1 MNRALPAAVALVL
14 TLVTAG
20 AALGVNTALGSLIA
34 PADGSLR
41 ETAPA
46 GAGQVAASSTPA
58 TSTARTPRA
67 QSESEYI
74 HQILVRNIFDAAFI
88 DTYSPKKPGEEG
100 SGVEELTD
108 LRVTL
113 LGTVVAIPE
122 QFSSAL
128 ISVEGG
134 ARAHGYGVG
143 DRIEDAEIIRIEQ
156 KLVHLRR
163 GNGSIELLKI
173 SDEPEKPTSR
183 TASTTSTTEAAKGE
197 GGIEQLSE
205 TSFVV
210 DRSLLEKH
218 LSDLDG
224 LSRLG
229 RALLHRGSD
238 GEFDGYRLSAIRRG
252 TVVDQLGIKNGDI
265 IHSVNGQA
273 LNSVQGAMSAYQNLM
288 NESSFTFEV
297 TRRGQRMTMEYQ
309 VR

>member
-1 MNRALPAAVALVL
+1 MNRALPAVVVLVL
-14 TLVTAG
+14 TLVTSG
-20 AALGVNTALGSLIA
+20 AALGINKALGLWIA
-34 PADGSLR
+34 PAEGSLR
-41 ETAPA
+41 ETAV
-46 GAGQVAASSTPA
+46 GTGQVATNPTPA
-58 TSTARTPRA
+58 ASPARTPRA
-67 QSESEYI
+67 LSESEYI

-88 DTYSPKKPGEEG
+88 DSYSPRKPGEDG
-100 SGVEELTD
+100 GVEELTD

-113 LGTVVAIPE
+113 LGTVVAVPE
-122 QFSSAL
+122 EYSSAL
-128 ISVEGG
+128 IAMEGG
-134 ARAHGYGVG
+134 ERPHGYGIG
-143 DRIEDAEIIRIEQ
+143 DRIEDAEIIRIEP

-163 GNGSIELLKI
+163 GNGSIELLKLT
-173 SDEPEKPTSR
+173 DGPDKPATR
-183 TASTTSTTEAAKGE
+183 TTTASTEAPKGE
-197 GGIEQLSE
+197 GGIEQISE

-210 DRSLLEKH
+210 DRALLEKH

-229 RALLHRGSD
+229 RALLHRGPD

-265 IHSVNGQA
+265 IHSVNGQP

>member
-1 MNRALPAAVALVL
+1 VNRALPAAAVLAL
-14 TLVTAG
+14 TLLTAG
-20 AALGVNTALGSLIA
+20 AAAGLNTALGSWIA
-34 PADGSLR
+34 PEEGALQK
-41 ETAPA
+41 TAM
-46 GAGQVAASSTPA
+46 GATPA
-58 TSTARTPRA
+58 QAKAPTASPPARAPRV

-88 DTYSPKKPGEEG
+88 DTYSPKKPGEEDD
-100 SGVEELTD
+100 GVEELTD

-128 ISVEGG
+128 IATEGSE
-134 ARAHGYGVG
+134 RPYGYGIG
-143 DRIEDAEIIRIEQ
+143 DRIEDAEIVRIEQ

-163 GNGSIELLKI
+163 GNGQIELLKL
-173 SDEPEKPTSR
+173 SAEPEEPSTRR
-183 TASTTSTTEAAKGE
+183 TTAATTEAPKGE
-197 GGIEQLSE
+197 GGIEQVSE

-218 LSDLDG
+218 LQDLEG

-229 RALLHRGSD
+229 RALLHRGPD

-265 IHSVNGQA
+265 IHSVNGQP
-273 LNSVQGAMSAYQNLM
+273 LNSVQGAMNAYQNLM